1 MARSRGDS
9 KGSKPDKI
17 IRDALILE
25 LNRMTD
31 GDDGQ
36 KIKKVNRLVHKL
48 VESGMA
54 GKIDAI
60 KEIFDRTE
68 GRPTQQLEHTDPTG
82 GNPFAPLMELI
93 AANGR
98 PRPGS
103 SR

>member
-1 MARSRGDS
+1 MAGPS

-31 GDDGQ
+31 DDDGK
-36 KIKKVNRLVHKL
+36 KIKKVNRIVHKL

-68 GRPTQQLEHTDPTG
+68 GKPAQALAISGDGEG
-82 GNPFAPLMELI
+82 GPIQIGWKTE
-93 AANGR
+93 
-98 PRPGS
+98 S
-103 SR
+103 